1 MIARRDPS
9 PPRSGA
15 ARPAGRLRLLLLL
28 VVAAAAAAPTRRLL
42 AARAVSHQP
51 ERDGAASAV
60 LPVLRGEP
68 VAGHRVPARTDE
80 ESRSSRDRAHLLES
94 RPRIAFHLEQ
104 EKPASVGFEWSTCS
118 SGAGRLEDLDDPRR
132 RPRLRTITSL
142 GSTAAKPPSRSKRLL
157 M

>member
-28 VVAAAAAAPTRRLL
+28 VVAAAATAPTRRLL
-42 AARAVSHQP
+42 AARAVPHQP

-132 RPRLRTITSL
+132 RPRLR
-142 GSTAAKPPSRSKRLL
+142 
-157 M
+157 